1 MTMDRNISVELIKSY
16 VLGCLNPEAEKG
28 LKSFMEDTENFPW
41 QELGQYQNLVAMLPL
56 NLSFETPGLEVKD
69 RVARKLYELRG
80 EPEITQQAG
89 EEIIISEQILADGE
103 PQVLIDE
110 SPQEFLE
117 EISPPELSEEIPEK
131 TEILIEENLVVKEPE
146 IPPKS
151 KEETIEKIV
160 SPTVEEHRRG
170 SKMRDILERE
180 EFEKR
185 TREYINTYYQI
196 MFEDIRSELKK
207 VFFVAIAGLAL
218 AIVAIIISFIV

>member
-16 VLGCLNPEAEKG
+16 VLGCLNPEVEKG

-151 KEETIEKIV
+151 K
-160 SPTVEEHRRG
+160 
-170 SKMRDILERE
+170 
-180 EFEKR
+180 
-185 TREYINTYYQI
+185 
-196 MFEDIRSELKK
+196 
-207 VFFVAIAGLAL
+207 
-218 AIVAIIISFIV
+218 